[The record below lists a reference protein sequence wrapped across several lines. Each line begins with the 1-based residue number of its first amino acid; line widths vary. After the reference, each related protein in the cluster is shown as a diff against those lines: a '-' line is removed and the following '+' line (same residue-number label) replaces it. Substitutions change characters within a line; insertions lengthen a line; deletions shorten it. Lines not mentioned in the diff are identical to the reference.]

1 MIYDLIACIAPQ
13 PPSPGKVTPGLGEVT
28 KETGSDEPILPGCEH
43 PAITYFGLL

>member
-28 KETGSDEPILPGCEH
+28 KETGAEPILPRCEH
-43 PAITYFGLL
+43 PAITYFGLF